1 MAKQIVKII
10 QAFYI
15 THDVKCFIVEKP
27 KGFDFIPGQGVNVSI
42 NLPEWENEL
51 RAFNITCLPER
62 NYLEFMIK
70 IYPEH
75 NGVTKML
82 GKINAGG
89 ELILHDVFGVIIYSE
104 PGIFI
109 AAGTGITPF
118 ISIFRD
124 LYKKKQMEGNALIY
138 TNKTHYDV
146 IIDQELKK
154 ILKKNYLK
162 HFTRERVIG
171 FRENHIDRKFL
182 IENISNFGQHFYICG
197 PSEFVE
203 TISNYLLD
211 LGAGAN
217 SLVIEDK

>member
-1 MAKQIVKII
+1 MAKHIVKII

-27 KGFDFIPGQGVNVSI
+27 EGFDFIPGQSVNISI
-42 NLPEWENEL
+42 NLPEWKDQL
-51 RAFNITCLPER
+51 RAFNITSLRER
-62 NYLEFMIK
+62 EFLEFMIK

-89 ELILHDVFGVIIYSE
+89 ELILHDVFGAIIYSE

-124 LYKKKQMEGNALIY
+124 LYKKRKIEGNGLIY
-138 TNKTHYDV
+138 TCKTQDDV
-146 IIDQELKK
+146 IMDQELKK
-154 ILKKNYLK
+154 LLKKNYLK
-162 HFTRERVIG
+162 HFTRENVIG

-203 TISNYLLD
+203 HISKYLLD
-211 LGAGAN
+211 LGATAN
-217 SLVIEDK
+217 TLVIEDK